1 MNVNPVVD
9 DDLEAT
15 RKDSPQDES
24 SSSRTYEHKLRSMS
38 TSELLGE
45 LSTLKWHYA
54 LFQDKKKHEMANLI
68 ETEIAR
74 RKEGGSTKQSPNN
87 NPSQPI
93 S

>member
-1 MNVNPVVD
+1 MNLNPVVD

-38 TSELLGE
+38 TSDLLGE

-54 LFQDKKKHEMANLI
+54 LFQDEKKHEMANFNRNRDRKA
-68 ETEIAR
+68 ER
-74 RKEGGSTKQSPNN
+74 RREHQTI
-87 NPSQPI
+87 SQQ
-93 S
+93 